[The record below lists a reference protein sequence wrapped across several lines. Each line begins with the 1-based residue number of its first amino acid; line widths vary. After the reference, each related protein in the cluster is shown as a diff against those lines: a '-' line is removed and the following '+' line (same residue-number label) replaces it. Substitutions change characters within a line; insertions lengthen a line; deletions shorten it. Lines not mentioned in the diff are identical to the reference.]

1 MAIAATLMPPK
12 RPRGARGGNPNRPS
26 QRSRRDR
33 GLPSELD
40 SPAEGSTAERPP
52 DPVGPPPGHHSGGG
66 RWQLA
71 WTWVPDQPG
80 GSRPSV
86 PLSSDRTGPVFTE
99 EVRAYH
105 HHGSEQHLPVARRG
119 FQ

>member
-52 DPVGPPPGHHSGGG
+52 DPVGPPPG
-66 RWQLA
+66 
-71 WTWVPDQPG
+71 
-80 GSRPSV
+80 PSV
-86 PLSSDRTGPVFTE
+86 PPSSDRTGKKYV
-99 EVRAYH
+99 AYH
-105 HHGSEQHLPVARRG
+105 HHGPSSICQSHAEGSSRRAALG
-119 FQ
+119 GIIIIEA